1 MSRRVLGRLP
11 VAASLLLAWIAGAGA
26 QPTGSDRSAAEL
38 MDALMWNREPVGGPF
53 SLVDHTGRP
62 RTEADFRGKWLV
74 IYFGYTHCPDICP
87 TDLQAIAQAVD
98 QFGSAGEAVQPLF
111 ITVDP
116 ERDTAGHLAEYV
128 PLFHPRMIGMTGA
141 PEAIRRAADAYKVF
155 YTRAPA
161 ARPSDYGVEHT
172 AFIYLVDPIGV
183 YVGFLPPRTSADRLE
198 KILRQ
203 HLSLGGQAPA
213 DP

>member
-1 MSRRVLGRLP
+1 MSRRVPRRLP
-11 VAASLLLAWIAGAGA
+11 VAASLLLASIAAAGAE
-26 QPTGSDRSAAEL
+26 PTGSDRSAAEL

-87 TDLQAIAQAVD
+87 TDLQAIAQAVERL
-98 QFGSAGEAVQPLF
+98 GARGEAVQPLF
-111 ITVDP
+111 ITLDP

-128 PLFHPRMIGMTGA
+128 PLFHPRMIGLTGA
-141 PEAIRRAADAYKVF
+141 PQAIRRAAAAYKVF
-155 YTRAPA
+155 YARAPA
-161 ARPSDYGVEHT
+161 ARPSDYGLDHT
-172 AFIYLVDPIGV
+172 AFIYLVDPTGR
-183 YVGFLPPRTSADRLE
+183 YVGFLPPATPADRLE
-198 KILRQ
+198 HILRQ
-203 HLSLGGQAPA
+203 HLSSDDRAPP

>member
-1 MSRRVLGRLP
+1 MSRRVLQRLP
-11 VAASLLLAWIAGAGA
+11 VALSLLLASLAGAGA

-53 SLVDHTGRP
+53 SLVDHTGRL

-98 QFGSAGEAVQPLF
+98 QLGSAGEAVQPLF

-116 ERDTAGHLAEYV
+116 ERDTVRHLAEYV
-128 PLFHPRMIGMTGA
+128 PLFHPRLIGLTGA
-141 PEAIRRAADAYKVF
+141 PEAIQQAAAAYKVF

-161 ARPSDYGVEHT
+161 ARPSDYGVDHT
-172 AFIYLVDPIGV
+172 AFIYLVDPIGR
-183 YVGFLPPRTSADRLE
+183 YVGFLPPGTSANRLE
-198 KILRQ
+198 HILRQ

-213 DP
+213 EP

>member
-1 MSRRVLGRLP
+1 MSRRVLRRLP
-11 VAASLLLAWIAGAGA
+11 IALSLLLASIAGAE
-26 QPTGSDRSAAEL
+26 PTGSDRSAAEL

-62 RTEADFRGKWLV
+62 RTEADFHRKWLV

-98 QFGSAGEAVQPLF
+98 QLGPVGEAVQPLF
-111 ITVDP
+111 ITLDP
-116 ERDTAGHLAEYV
+116 DRDTAGHLAEYV
-128 PLFHPRMIGMTGA
+128 PLFHPRMIGLTGA
-141 PEAIRRAADAYKVF
+141 RGAIRRAAAAYKVF

-161 ARPSDYGVEHT
+161 ARPSEYGVDHT
-172 AFIYLVDPIGV
+172 AFIYLVDPVGR
-183 YVGFLPPRTSADRLE
+183 YVGFLPPATPADRLE
-198 KILRQ
+198 HILRQ
-203 HLSLGGQAPA
+203 HLSSEGRAPP